1 MKLVFI
7 EFEKDDDINFYMDFI
22 VVVFNLRV
30 ENYDILLVDWYKVY
44 WGELMN

>member
-30 ENYDILLVDWYKVY
+30 ENYDILLVDRYKVC
-44 WGELMN
+44 